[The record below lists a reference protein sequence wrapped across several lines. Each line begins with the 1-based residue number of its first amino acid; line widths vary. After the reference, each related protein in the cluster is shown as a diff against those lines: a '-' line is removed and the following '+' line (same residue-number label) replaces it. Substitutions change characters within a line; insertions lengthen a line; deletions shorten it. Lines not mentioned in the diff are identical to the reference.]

1 MNALKNGPVSTQAI
15 KTSPWQMYRAIVGIG
30 AFCALLIVTVFQV
43 TAPRIAENQ
52 ARFLASAIAEVLP
65 AAATTTPVDRDE
77 HGQLVETS
85 EKLPLPAFL
94 GFDTAGD
101 LVGGVITAQGM
112 GYQDNIRVLY
122 SYSFEKQA
130 IIGFKVLD
138 SKETPG
144 LGDKVEKEAHF
155 IANFEALD
163 ASVSADG
170 NTLANDIVTVK
181 QGEKTEPWQLDGI
194 TGATITSDA
203 IGVILNTSAMVWVPA
218 FEHGARNFSAPE
230 PQPAGTEDE

>member
-1 MNALKNGPVSTQAI
+1 MNGPDPVAVV

-52 ARFLASAIAEVLP
+52 ARFLAAAVAEVLP
-65 AAATTTPVDRDE
+65 AATSTLAVDLDE
-77 HGQLVETS
+77 QGQLLETS
-85 EKLPLPAFL
+85 ETLALPAFL
-94 GFDTAGD
+94 GFNDDGE
-101 LVGGVITAQGM
+101 LVGGVITGQGM
-112 GYQDNIRVLY
+112 GYQDNIRVLF

-155 IANFEALD
+155 LANFDALD
-163 ASVSADG
+163 ARVSADG
-170 NTLANDIVTVK
+170 TALANAIVTVK

-203 IGVILNTSAMVWVPA
+203 IGVILNTSASVWVPA
-218 FEHGARNFSAPE
+218 FERDARNFSAPE
-230 PQPAGTEDE
+230 PQPTGTEDE